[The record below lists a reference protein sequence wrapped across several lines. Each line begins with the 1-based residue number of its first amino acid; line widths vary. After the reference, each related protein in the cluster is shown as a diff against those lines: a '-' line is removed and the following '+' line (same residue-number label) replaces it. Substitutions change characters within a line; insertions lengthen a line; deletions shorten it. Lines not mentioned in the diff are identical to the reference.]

1 MLYILNWKY
10 LFKGTFSLRVMED
23 KKKSYILS
31 IYSSKSTVFTAKD
44 LALLWRESDTDAVK
58 RRVYRYVKSEKLY
71 AIRKGIY
78 ARDKSYD
85 RFELATKIYTPSY
98 ISMETVLSREG
109 IIFQHYSQ
117 IFVASYLTRDITCD
131 GQTYVFRKLKNS
143 VLANLAGIEKRENY
157 FIASKERAFLDMVY
171 LHKNYNFDNLSSIDW
186 EKCFAILSIYEN
198 KEMAKRLNFY
208 HKYVES

>member
-1 MLYILNWKY
+1 
-10 LFKGTFSLRVMED
+10 MEE

-44 LALLWRESDTDAVK
+44 LALLWSETDTNLVK
-58 RRVYRYVKSEKLY
+58 RRAYRYVKSGKLH
-71 AIRKGIY
+71 AVRRGIY
-78 ARDKSYD
+78 TKDKNYD
-85 RFELATKIYTPSY
+85 RLELATKIYTPSY
-98 ISMETVLSREG
+98 ISMETVLAKEG

-117 IFVASYLTRDITCD
+117 IFVASYLTREITCD
-131 GQTYVFRKLKNS
+131 GEIYVFRKFRDS
-143 VLANLAGIEKRENY
+143 VLTNLAGIEKKEHY

-171 LHKNYNFDNLSSIDW
+171 LHKNYHFDNLGSIDW

-208 HKYVES
+208 HKHVGSEYS